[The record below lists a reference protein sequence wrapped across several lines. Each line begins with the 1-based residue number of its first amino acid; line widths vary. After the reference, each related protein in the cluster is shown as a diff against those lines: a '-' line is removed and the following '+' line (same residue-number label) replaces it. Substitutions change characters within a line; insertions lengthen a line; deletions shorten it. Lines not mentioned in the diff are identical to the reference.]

1 MTFIFSTPAFPR
13 HASIESK
20 TLQRETEQLLA
31 DEKWFYAREALREL
45 ALSANADMESHY
57 RIKDIEITL
66 LRLNYTIDGFQL
78 VKQYAEQYWNNYHI
92 LHQIL
97 QVLYSRK
104 SITDHLQPHQ
114 RLAAA
119 TPIAERI
126 LQLVNERGEKFANDR
141 AFTYTP
147 ALAQFYFE
155 SGDKKKAIEMTEL
168 GIQSLKSLP
177 PTLRMVILPAF
188 LNLLADYQDKKVC
201 MDGVC
206 GEPPKRWKA
215 RYDCEIKLF
224 SRP

>member
-1 MTFIFSTPAFPR
+1 MTFVFSAQADAR

-20 TLQRETEQLLA
+20 TLQKETERLLA
-31 DEKWFYAREALREL
+31 EQKWFYAREALREL
-45 ALSANADMESHY
+45 SLSANADIQSLYQVKE
-57 RIKDIEITL
+57 IEVTL

-78 VKQYAEQYWNNYHI
+78 VEQYTKQHWDNYQI

-104 SITDHLQPHQ
+104 SITEHLLPKQ

-119 TPIAERI
+119 EPIVDRI
-126 LQLVNERGEKFANDR
+126 LFLVHKRGEHFAETR

-155 SGDKKKAIEMTEL
+155 NGNKKIAIDLVEL
-168 GIQSLKSLP
+168 GIQSLESIPPSLRRVVL
-177 PTLRMVILPAF
+177 PTF
-188 LNLLADYQDKKVC
+188 LSLLADYQDQKVC
-201 MDGVC
+201 REGVC
-206 GEPPKRWKA
+206 AEPPKRWVSK
-215 RYDCEIKLF
+215 RDCEIKLF